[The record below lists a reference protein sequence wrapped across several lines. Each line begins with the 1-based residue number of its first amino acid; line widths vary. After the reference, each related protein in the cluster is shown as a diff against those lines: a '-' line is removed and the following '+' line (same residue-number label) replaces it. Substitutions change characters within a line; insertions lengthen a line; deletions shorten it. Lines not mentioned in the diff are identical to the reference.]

1 MAGSCRARGMGLAN
15 PSVMTTDWVLLIE
28 DNEDFREMLKDSL
41 ERSSFEVVAIADGA
55 EALALFDAGKQP
67 SVVLSDMVLPG
78 ILGPSILEYMA
89 CHNAL
94 RDVVVGIITGSPD
107 LAPAGYPVFTKP
119 VNLRDITD
127 FVASSMPSAR
137 AHAR

>member
-1 MAGSCRARGMGLAN
+1 MGLATRPIMPTN
-15 PSVMTTDWVLLIE
+15 WVLVIE

-41 ERSSFEVVAIADGA
+41 ELSSFEVVALADGA
-55 EALALFDAGKQP
+55 EALALFDAGSKP

-89 CHNAL
+89 CHSAL
-94 RDVVVGIITGSPD
+94 RDVAVGIITGSPD
-107 LAPAGYPVFTKP
+107 LAPEGYQVFTKP
-119 VNLRDITD
+119 VNLREITD
-127 FVASSMPSAR
+127 FVKSSMPSAR